1 MDNVALESLVFF
13 SASIIALMFP
23 FEAQTLRRISMQ
35 HGRKLGW
42 LPALVFGLCTT
53 AAGVLT
59 FMAVSLGIWFGIPH
73 LLGDVLWLPLLTSI
87 PGVIFGFFAARRAN
101 KGLIRRMIGST
112 WTDT

>member
-1 MDNVALESLVFF
+1 
-13 SASIIALMFP
+13 
-23 FEAQTLRRISMQ
+23 MQ

-42 LPALVFGLCTT
+42 LPALAFWLCTT

-59 FMAVSLGIWFGIPH
+59 FMAVSLGIWFGFPH

-87 PGVIFGFFAARRAN
+87 PGLIFGFFAARRAN
-101 KGLIRRMIGST
+101 NGLIRRMIGST